1 MADNVKLVSKVLDR
15 NDSDYNKRI
24 NQVFKLRYKEMIL
37 EYNPNAPKEG
47 LDCDDYDKY
56 CDHLVVI
63 DEVTDE
69 VVGTYRLIK
78 KEHVQNLE
86 GKFLLEEEFNI
97 DALKNR
103 KVLEVGRA
111 CVAEAYRSGGV
122 IMLLWKGSLQY
133 ALRNNMDF
141 MVGTASFHG
150 IDVEPYR
157 KQLAYLTKNYLSK
170 EDAFAINNTYDVL
183 NDNIE
188 FNNDE
193 EFNNLPPLIKGYLRM
208 GSKIGKNAY
217 IDKEFCSVDVLIITD
232 IENMDQRYKARFSK

>member
-1 MADNVKLVSKVLDR
+1 
-15 NDSDYNKRI
+15 
-24 NQVFKLRYKEMIL
+24 
-37 EYNPNAPKEG
+37 
-47 LDCDDYDKY
+47 
-56 CDHLVVI
+56 
-63 DEVTDE
+63 
-69 VVGTYRLIK
+69 
-78 KEHVQNLE
+78 
-86 GKFLLEEEFNI
+86 
-97 DALKNR
+97 
-103 KVLEVGRA
+103 
-111 CVAEAYRSGGV
+111 
-122 IMLLWKGSLQY
+122 
-133 ALRNNMDF
+133 

-150 IDVEPYR
+150 IDAEPYR

-232 IENMDQRYKARFSK
+232 IENMDPRYKARFSK